1 MTRPNGIAPEDLK
14 ILLTSSTDLVEL
26 VRRYLWM
33 LTLPTFHP
41 SIEHRVSKIAGKG
54 IHATKRI
61 AAGEILVVENGP
73 IVDQRTIDIV
83 HAAGYECEL
92 RVGWGLYSLH
102 RPVHS
107 DNEGGYINHSC
118 APNAGLI
125 DMRTFAAVRDIEAG
139 EEVTCDYGTFETES
153 GWELQCSCGTPHC
166 RGTVTGKDYRLPDL
180 KRRMGQYF
188 APYLRDPTV
197 TKKLRNEHFPLSPEL
212 DALDDPAQRQQ
223 EEDVDNLL
231 NLWKD
236 LPEGA
241 R

>member
-1 MTRPNGIAPEDLK
+1 MEVSKYQYESANSGAGTLP
-14 ILLTSSTDLVEL
+14 EL

-33 LTLPTFHP
+33 LPLPTFHP
-41 SIEHRVSKIAGKG
+41 SVEHRSSKIAGKG

-61 AAGEILVVENGP
+61 AGGEVLVVENGP

-102 RPVHS
+102 RPIHG

-125 DMRTFAAVRDIEAG
+125 DIRTFSALRDIEAG
-139 EEVTCDYGTFETES
+139 EEITCDYGTFETEA
-153 GWELQCSCGTPHC
+153 GWNLSCSCGAPCC
-166 RGTVTGKDYRLPDL
+166 RGTITGKDYRLPDL
-180 KRRMGQYF
+180 QLRLGQYF
-188 APYLRDPTV
+188 APYLRHPGV
-197 TKKLRNEHFPLSPEL
+197 TKTLRMEHFPLSPEL
-212 DALDDPAQRQQ
+212 DALNDAEQRRQDDDTDALVKRWNDL
-223 EEDVDNLL
+223 DV
-231 NLWKD
+231 
-236 LPEGA
+236 GA